1 MEEKDVI
8 ALLESFMK
16 EHTEKMHA
24 EFDGVYS
31 QVPIHHPAAMMHFDV
46 FEQTTP
52 ISISGYHMSIMMP

>member
-31 QVPIHHPAAMMHFDV
+31 QVPIHHPAAMMHLMCLSK
-46 FEQTTP
+46 QHRLAYQA
-52 ISISGYHMSIMMP
+52 II